1 VTEKTRPGDLE
12 RKKRPMPRK
21 NTNNMTYS
29 ILVENNK
36 ESKGEKAAQEPHQVA
51 EINISI
57 RLIKNVQMQGSN
69 LSYE

>member
-1 VTEKTRPGDLE
+1 
-12 RKKRPMPRK
+12 
-21 NTNNMTYS
+21 MTYS

-57 RLIKNVQMQGSN
+57 RLIKNVQMQGDD
-69 LSYE
+69 LSYELRVTSNEIKTLTCHS